1 MKFCRSVK
9 NEEGSV
15 LVFGIGLGVI
25 ALLVLTTS
33 VNIATLWVTKSKLN
47 SVADSV
53 AIAASHSID
62 IEKFYSTGV
71 NQKVLLNQALA
82 KSRAIRFLQKL
93 AIESE
98 LDSFKLVDLTVEHNS
113 VTVLISA
120 DPQLPFGYL
129 VPSNKLEIQSR
140 ATALIKTN

>member
-1 MKFCRSVK
+1 M
-9 NEEGSV
+9 
-15 LVFGIGLGVI
+15 LVFGIGLGII
-25 ALLVLTTS
+25 ALLVLTTA

-62 IEKFYSTGV
+62 VENFYLIGV
-71 NQKVLLNQALA
+71 NQKIVLNESLA
-82 KSRAIRFLQKL
+82 KARAKHFLERLSVQ
-93 AIESE
+93 SE
-98 LDSFKLVDLTVEHNS
+98 LKSFKLLEVEVEKDS

-129 VPSNKLEIQSR
+129 IPGLNPEIQSR
-140 ATALIKTN
+140 AKALIKTG

>member
-1 MKFCRSVK
+1 MKLGRAVE
-9 NEEGSV
+9 NENGSV
-15 LVFGIGLGVI
+15 LVFGIGLGIV

-62 IEKFYSTGV
+62 IDKFYLSSV
-71 NQKVLLNQALA
+71 NQKVYLNESLA
-82 KSRAIRFLQKL
+82 KARASRFLQKL
-93 AIESE
+93 SIESE
-98 LDSFKLVDLTVEHNS
+98 LNSFKLVDLTVEQNS
-113 VTVLISA
+113 VTILIRA
-120 DPQLPFGYL
+120 QPRLPFGYL
-129 VPSNKLEIQSR
+129 VPGIKPEIQSQ

>member
-1 MKFCRSVK
+1 MFGRSLD

-15 LVFGIGLGVI
+15 LVFGVGLGII

-33 VNIATLWVTKSKLN
+33 VNIASLWVTKSKLN

-62 IEKFYSTGV
+62 IDKFYASGIKQNV
-71 NQKVLLNQALA
+71 SLNQAKA
-82 KSRAIRFLQKL
+82 MARAGRFLQKL
-93 AIESE
+93 SIESE
-98 LDSFKLVDLTVEHNS
+98 LQSFKLVDLTVSNNS

-129 VPSNKLEIQSR
+129 VPGINPEIQSR

>member
-1 MKFCRSVK
+1 MKH
-9 NEEGSV
+9 EDGSV
-15 LVFGIGLGVI
+15 LVFGIGLGII
-25 ALLVLTTS
+25 ALLVLTTA

-62 IEKFYSTGV
+62 VENFYASGV
-71 NQKVLLNQALA
+71 NQKIALNESLA
-82 KSRAIRFLQKL
+82 KTRAQNFLKRLSVQ
-93 AIESE
+93 SE
-98 LDSFKLVDLTVEHNS
+98 LKSFKLLEVEVEQDS

-129 VPSNKLEIQSR
+129 IPGVNPQIQSS
-140 ATALIKTN
+140 AKALIKTG

>member
-1 MKFCRSVK
+1 MMFVNSVED
-9 NEEGSV
+9 EEGSV
-15 LVFGIGLGVI
+15 LVFGIGLGII

-62 IEKFYSTGV
+62 IDKFYVSGV
-71 NQKVLLNQALA
+71 NQKVSLNQALA
-82 KSRAIRFLQKL
+82 KARASRFLQKL
-93 AIESE
+93 SIESG
-98 LDSFKLVDLTVEHNS
+98 LKSFKLIDLTVEQNS

-129 VPSNKLEIQSR
+129 VPGMKSAIQSR
-140 ATALIKTN
+140 ATAIIKTN